1 MIFIYGAPQ
10 GGREWFQARVGVITA
25 SRFAD
30 AVSVLK
36 KASGTKKAG
45 DPSGAAEKYACDL
58 AIERI
63 SRKHYG
69 DTFETFAMKRG
80 TELEAMARMIYESRT
95 GNFVDEAG
103 IVLTD
108 DRLFG
113 YSTDGFV
120 NDDGLIEIKCPIDS
134 VKVFNI
140 LKTGDIS
147 DYMHQI
153 QGGLWITGR
162 KWCDFVM
169 HCPDLEAVNKDLYI
183 KRIDRNEDFISKL
196 ETDLMAFAAVVSDCE
211 TLLKQKA
218 A

>member
-1 MIFIYGAPQ
+1 MIFENHTQ
-10 GGREWFQARVGVITA
+10 GSPEWFQSRVGVITA

-30 AVSVLK
+30 AVSTLK
-36 KASGTKKAG
+36 KASGTKKVG
-45 DPSGAAEKYACDL
+45 DPTAAAEKYAYDL
-58 AIERI
+58 AIERV
-63 SRKHYG
+63 SQKHYG

-80 TELEAMARMIYESRT
+80 TELESMARMLYESRT
-95 GNFVDEAG
+95 GTFVDEAG

-113 YSTDGFV
+113 YSTDGSI

-140 LKTGDIS
+140 LRTGDVS
-147 DYMHQI
+147 EYMHQM
-153 QGGLWITGR
+153 QGGMWITGR

-169 HCPDLEAVNKDLYI
+169 HCPDLAAVNKDLYI
-183 KRIDRNEDFISKL
+183 KRIERDDDFIDKMV
-196 ETDLMAFAAVVSDCE
+196 TDLMAFAAVVSDCE